1 MIRKVMTRA
10 RKGLTAMALGA
21 TLAFA
26 PAPAHA
32 FWDTKKAWNDL
43 LQLAV
48 KQVNAP
54 GEFEIILGEVTK
66 PEDGFALIS
75 TLQIKDSDGIWFDAS
90 NLLVDW
96 SPTALLRGRFTF
108 DTLSA
113 EQITILRAP
122 IGRGDPPAEEAPP
135 VALAWPR
142 PPVPISIDVLKI
154 DRLRIEGGLLP
165 QDLEA
170 TVEGAFRD
178 IGDVQDAKLTIQR
191 TDRPGDRITLIS
203 KIDFDDLD
211 IAFDLKATEEPG
223 GLVAQMGSLP
233 PDQALELDLSA
244 KGTPENL
251 PFELF
256 ADIGQI
262 GVAKGKGVASWDGL
276 ITARFN
282 GTVEPGEETSADWK
296 RAIGEAAKIDVD
308 FEETEKGTYSLKS
321 LDIDSDAFELS
332 GEGIVDTGGNAI
344 DIAIDWE
351 AKDVASFNQIIAPA
365 SVTELV
371 GTAQATGKL
380 TAPKLDVD
388 ATVGGLDAAFGKA
401 ETIRLKID
409 SRPIDGEIG
418 EVGKQQGFDFEASA
432 KGLELTDA
440 SIQDALGANPSFSGK
455 GQFDGIASVI
465 ALDTLKVDAK
475 SVQLDGDATY
485 NIDLGELDA
494 DLAGEAR
501 ELGPFFRAAGLP
513 IDGRAALD
521 FKLAGLQGG
530 TLDSLSLTAK
540 MADLSSTDDDIAA
553 ALGEEAVLD
562 VLLSNNGENVIQIER
577 GLLESDVLRAEAT
590 GTISVPNDTVDL
602 EVDFDL
608 RDAAAVTALIEPA
621 EIGAA
626 QGKATL
632 RGSLSEPQVAVN
644 ATASDFGFE
653 DYSADSA
660 EIDARVQY
668 RKDRRAPFSLTAE
681 LDGVKTGD
689 EDLDRVVGDDPVIE
703 ADGLYDTATGLLSLS
718 KTEIDLADADVS
730 LAGDIHLKKQT
741 LDITYDLNAGDLS
754 GFETLVGKPLAGSID
769 IAGSAKGPFTL
780 PFVTAKGKARDL
792 RYDIYSLDA
801 ADIDIETQSGEEG
814 ATPFRVDVTATNPKT
829 GDPDLDALIGENPT
843 LRAKGTLNREGPAI
857 ALDYLDADLATMK
870 AKAEGSV
877 DLGTRLLDLTFDVE
891 AGKLDGLEGVLGKK
905 VAGAIT
911 AKGTASGSFT
921 APEVK
926 ANVDGAGLRY
936 DTYSVGSI
944 KGDIDIEQSPSG
956 FAPFDVNIEA
966 RDIKTG
972 DADLDGLLAGAS
984 TVKATGEF
992 NQSAQQIRI
1001 ESAAV
1006 KAAGADLVV
1015 NGSVDI
1021 PGESVDLAFDIAAE
1035 DLSPFEAF
1043 VGVPLGGSVDAK
1055 GTAKGSLPTPEIDV
1069 TLSGKKLRYDT
1080 YSIGSII
1087 GDIAVEQSPEGFA
1100 PFAIDVVAR
1109 DVKTGDAN
1117 LDGLLAGAATIKATG
1132 AFNQSAQKIRIESAA
1147 MKAAGADLALNGSID
1162 IPGKA
1167 VDIAFDIAAEDLS
1180 PFEAFVGVPLG
1191 GSIDAK
1197 GTAKG
1202 SLPTPEIDVT
1212 LSGKKLRYDTYS
1224 VAAIDGKIDVQQAE
1238 SGYAP
1243 FNIDVEATG
1252 IATGDEALDDLLD
1265 GPATIRA
1272 KGGFD
1277 QSKQRVRVDSATL
1290 RAAGT
1295 SASLSGD
1302 VDIASK
1308 TLDVAFDLE
1317 AADLSAFEPLAEVPL
1332 AGTVNARGTAAGG
1345 FATPK
1350 LNVKLA
1356 GKSLTYDTY
1365 KVGNIDGTIALD
1377 QPKDGYAPF
1386 DIDVNATGLSLGDP
1400 KLDEAVKGGV
1410 KIDAAGAFDQAR
1422 QRLRLDRA
1430 NLITDAATADL
1441 GGTVN
1446 LKAKT
1451 LDVRFDV
1458 DADDLAV
1465 FGPLVGADM
1474 GGAVAAKGTAKGPF
1488 SLPSVNATVD
1498 GKTLRYGT
1506 YRVASLDGTVSMESA
1521 TKGFAPFDIDVKA
1534 QGIRTG
1540 DPKLDE
1546 VIGGSVTVDADG
1558 GFDRV
1563 KNIIRL
1569 DAATLDSGFATAKA
1583 SGTVDLGAQKLDVA
1597 FDLDARRLAALEP
1610 LLDTGIAGSVALN
1623 GTAKGPF
1630 SLPAVDARLAA
1641 RDIVY
1646 DRYSIARLD
1655 GRADMGTGKGSVL
1668 PFDVDLTASG
1678 IGTGDPALDA
1688 TLGESVSVKARGA
1701 FDREANTLRL
1711 DTAALD
1717 AEFATANA
1725 SGTVDLAAKTLD
1737 IAFDLDAERLA
1748 AFGPIANADIAGS
1761 LAMNGTARGAFVIP
1775 MVNATIDG
1783 QSVRYQQYSIARLT
1797 GDVDV
1802 GNAVNGALPFDIEVA
1817 ASGIATG
1824 DAALDATIGETVR
1837 IDTTGT
1843 FDQDDQIVTLDSAR
1857 FDAAFAQANA
1867 QGAID
1872 LKAQTLDVAFDLTA
1886 ADLAPVSTLVGAPVR
1901 GSVALRGTARG
1912 PFNLPAIDANLAGR
1926 DLGFDAYGARILDG
1940 AISLGLP
1947 QDGYAPFTVDMEGE
1961 GLSLGD
1967 PSLEAAFGARID
1979 IDAAG
1984 AVDIA
1989 QQRIRLD
1996 RAALVTDSA
2005 TVAASGSIDLTV
2017 KQLDIGFD
2025 VEAGNLSAF
2034 GPLAGADLGG
2044 TITMRGKATGPF
2056 VIPRVNADIAG
2067 TAIRYQSYTIGRISG
2082 SVGMDAAQN
2091 GVMPFTAALTAAGIG
2106 TGDPALDQA
2115 LGGEVRVNAQ
2125 GGFDQTA
2132 KRLTL
2137 AEATVNSAIGQVSA
2151 EGVVDLAAKS
2161 LDIGFNVDAGEVASL
2176 SGLVGTDIA
2185 GSLAAG
2191 GRVSGPFSAPS
2202 VATTLKG
2209 RSLRYAQ
2216 YSIASLTGKASFAA
2230 VPEGFGPFDIDATAA
2245 GITTGDS
2252 SLDFALEGGVS
2263 IAGKGGF
2270 DLTNQRLRLDSL
2282 TAQARFATV
2291 AASGLVDLKAQM
2303 LDVNFT
2309 LDASDLSPLSGIVG
2323 KPMGGALRTSGSA
2336 RGAFKA
2342 PIVNMQAQGGGLY
2355 YDGYSLAGLSLD
2367 LKMPSDAPGYLPFT
2381 LTGSLNQP
2389 RLNNPQIE
2397 YLLGETI
2404 SINAEGVFDPTRQLL
2419 RLTDTRVTTA
2429 NASVS
2434 AFGDVDLGNKLL
2446 DVKYY
2451 VDARDLSI
2459 AQPLAGKT
2467 LAGTA
2472 RIRGRVSG
2480 ALTDPTTSGR
2490 LTGQNIVY
2498 DTYRITTVA
2507 AFYDLQRLT
2516 SGPAGSVALNA
2527 ETDLGPLTA
2536 KARFDLTGGM
2546 VRVEEVAVN
2555 GLGVGLNGSFRTG
2568 PNGVL
2573 EGSATLA
2580 ASDLGQIGAFIGQ
2593 DIAGRVD
2600 GTINLNG
2607 DQGKQ
2612 NAFFDVTGMN
2622 FRYGPQASPT
2632 VLFTSFYAKGQAYDA
2647 LGTNPYIDATASG
2660 IDGKLAGFPV
2670 TGIDVTAKGSFS
2682 ALDTTVTARGG
2693 ALGSDRI
2700 ETVARLNLVNPPR
2713 SATVTRLALV
2723 YDGRQASIIE
2733 PLIAEEIVPGG
2744 FRIRNLD
2751 LRAEDGE
2758 VRGGVE
2764 YTQSGLVA
2772 DLKIRNFPL
2781 ALAALSGVDVIRSGR
2796 LDGSVDV
2803 DTRGGVRGTFALNAS
2818 ALRLNGAQIDDPFTV
2833 TANGT
2838 MDGTALNVMA
2848 ELNGAELVQPLTASA
2863 RIPLMSVAGSPL
2875 PIPNQSAPFSAQ
2887 VDWQGDVGEI
2897 WAFVP
2902 LPDHILSGPVV
2913 INGRA
2918 TGTLNAPM
2926 MSGGAVLTDGRYSN
2940 IEFGTLLTNLN
2951 AKADFTQDGRAV
2963 FDLSANDGVQGT
2975 VAASGSYVV
2984 ASSTLDTRLS
2994 LNNAALVRR
3003 DDATAVLSGDATAV
3017 SVGRDI
3023 SVKGDFRTD
3032 FVEVRLIGN
3041 FGGSLT
3047 VVDAIPVG
3055 KSAPL
3060 YIPPAVED
3068 EASRKILL
3076 DVSLSIPNRA
3086 FVRGRGLDSE
3096 WGGQLDV
3103 KGTAS
3108 NPRIRGEISKRR
3120 GVFSFLGKQFELAIG
3135 TVRFTGDTSPFVQV
3149 RLQREANDITGW
3161 IEVKGTVPDIGLEFG
3176 STPALPEGEVLPRLL
3191 FGRSQQSLTALEAA
3205 QLAAGVATLLSGKAG
3220 VIDSVRDAVGV
3231 DVLRTESDIDGGTS
3245 IITGKYLRDEVF
3257 VGAKQNLQTGQT
3269 SGLVEIEVFDQFE
3282 IEAEL
3287 GSEESKGSVGWQIE
3301 W

>member
-1 MIRKVMTRA
+1 MIRTLVSRA
-10 RKGLTAMALGA
+10 RKALTATAFGAALA
-21 TLAFA
+21 LA

-43 LQLAV
+43 LQFAV

-75 TLQIKDSDGIWFDAS
+75 TLQIRDSDGIWFDAS

-96 SPTALLRGRFTF
+96 SPTALIRGRFTF
-108 DTLSA
+108 ETLSA
-113 EQITILRAP
+113 EQISILRAP
-122 IGRGDPPAEEAPP
+122 IGRGDPPADEAPP
-135 VALAWPR
+135 VAFAWPR
-142 PPVPISIDVLKI
+142 PPVPIAVDVLKI

-170 TVEGAFRD
+170 KVEGAFSD
-178 IGDVQDAKLTIQR
+178 IGDVQDAELTVQR
-191 TDRPGDRITLIS
+191 TDRPGDRITLKS
-203 KIDFDDLD
+203 RIDFDDMD
-211 IAFDLKATEEPG
+211 IRFDLKATEEPG
-223 GLVAQMGSLP
+223 GLVAQMGNLP
-233 PDQALELDLSA
+233 PDQALELDLAA

-276 ITARFN
+276 VTARFN

-296 RAIGEAAKIDVD
+296 RALGEAAKIEVD
-308 FEETEKGTYSLKS
+308 FEETERGTYSLKA
-321 LDIDSDAFELS
+321 LDIDSEAFELS
-332 GEGIVDTGGNAI
+332 GKGIVDTGGNTI
-344 DIAIDWE
+344 DMAIDWE
-351 AKDVASFNQIIAPA
+351 AKDIAAFNQVIAPA
-365 SVTELV
+365 SVTELT
-371 GTAQATGKL
+371 GTARAVGKL

-388 ATVGGLDAAFGKA
+388 ATVAGLDASFGKA

-418 EVGKQQGFDFEASA
+418 EVSKQQGFDFEASA
-432 KGLELTDA
+432 KGLDLADA
-440 SIQDALGANPSFSGK
+440 GIQDALGANPSFSGK

-475 SVQLDGDATY
+475 SVQLDGEATY
-485 NIDLGELDA
+485 NINAGELDA
-494 DLAGEAR
+494 ELAGEAR

-513 IDGRAALD
+513 IEGRAALD
-521 FKLAGLQGG
+521 FKLTGLQGG

-540 MADLSSTDDDIAA
+540 MTDLSSTDEDIAA

-562 VLLSNNGENVIQIER
+562 VLLSDSGGDVIRVER
-577 GLLESDVLRAEAT
+577 GMLESDVLRVDAS
-590 GTISVPNDTVDL
+590 GTISAPNDTVDL
-602 EVDFDL
+602 EVAFDL

-621 EIGAA
+621 KIGAA

-632 RGSLSEPQVAVN
+632 KGTLSEPQVAVD
-644 ATASDFGFE
+644 ATAKDFGFE

-660 EIDARVQY
+660 EIDGSVQY
-668 RKDRRAPFSLTAE
+668 RKDRRAPFALIAE

-689 EDLDRVVGDDPVIE
+689 DDLDRVIGDAPVIE
-703 ADGLYDTATGLLSLS
+703 TEGLYDTATGLLSLS

-741 LDITYDLNAGDLS
+741 LDITYDLDAGDLS
-754 GFETLVGKPLAGSID
+754 GFESLVGKPLAGSID
-769 IAGSAKGPFTL
+769 VAGSAEGPFSL

-792 RYDIYSLDA
+792 RYDVYSVEA
-801 ADIDIETQSGEEG
+801 ADIDIETLPDEEG
-814 ATPFRVDVTATNPKT
+814 ATPFRVDITATNPRT
-829 GDPDLDALIGENPT
+829 GDAELDALIGENPT
-843 LRAKGTLNREGPAI
+843 LKAKGTLNREGPAI
-857 ALDYLDADLATMK
+857 ALDYLDADLAMVK
-870 AKAEGSV
+870 AKAEGDV
-877 DLGTRLLDLTFDVE
+877 DLGTRLLDLAFDVE
-891 AGKLDGLEGVLGKK
+891 AEKLDGLEGLLGKE
-905 VAGAIT
+905 VAGAII

-926 ANVDGAGLRY
+926 ATVDGTGLRY

-944 KGDIDIEQSPSG
+944 KGDIDIEQSPGG
-956 FAPFDVNIEA
+956 FAPFDVDIVA
-966 RDIKTG
+966 RDVKTG

-984 TVKATGEF
+984 TIEAKGEF

-1006 KAAGADLVV
+1006 KAAGADLAL
-1015 NGSVDI
+1015 NGSIDI

-1035 DLSPFEAF
+1035 DLSPFESFA
-1043 VGVPLGGSVDAK
+1043 GVPLAGSVDAK

-1069 TLSGKKLRYDT
+1069 TLSGRKLRYD
-1080 YSIGSII
+1080 
-1087 GDIAVEQSPEGFA
+1087 A
-1100 PFAIDVVAR
+1100 
-1109 DVKTGDAN
+1109 
-1117 LDGLLAGAATIKATG
+1117 
-1132 AFNQSAQKIRIESAA
+1132 
-1147 MKAAGADLALNGSID
+1147 
-1162 IPGKA
+1162 
-1167 VDIAFDIAAEDLS
+1167 
-1180 PFEAFVGVPLG
+1180 
-1191 GSIDAK
+1191 
-1197 GTAKG
+1197 
-1202 SLPTPEIDVT
+1202 
-1212 LSGKKLRYDTYS
+1212 YS
-1224 VAAIDGKIDVQQAE
+1224 VAAIDGKIDVQQSD

-1243 FNIDVEATG
+1243 FDIDVTATG

-1302 VDIASK
+1302 VDIAGK
-1308 TLDVAFDLE
+1308 TLDVAFDVE
-1317 AADLSAFEPLAEVPL
+1317 AANLSAFEPLAGAPL
-1332 AGTVNARGTAAGG
+1332 AGAVNARGTASGG

-1356 GKSLTYDTY
+1356 GKSLRYDTY
-1365 KVGNIDGTIALD
+1365 GVRSIDGTIALG

-1386 DIDVNATGLSLGDP
+1386 DIDVTATGLSLGDP
-1400 KLDEAVKGGV
+1400 KLDEALEGGV
-1410 KIDAAGAFDQAR
+1410 AIDAAGGFDQAR

-1430 NLITDAATADL
+1430 KLITDAATADL
-1441 GGTVN
+1441 AGTVD

-1458 DADDLAV
+1458 DADDLEV
-1465 FGPLVGADM
+1465 FGPLVGAEM

-1488 SLPSVNATVD
+1488 ALPAINATVS
-1498 GKTLRYGT
+1498 GETLRYGT
-1506 YRVASLDGTVSMESA
+1506 YGVAALDGTVAMESA
-1521 TKGFAPFDIDVKA
+1521 TTGFAPFDVDVKA
-1534 QGIRTG
+1534 RGIRTG

-1546 VIGGSVTVDADG
+1546 VIGGSVTIDAAG

-1563 KNIIRL
+1563 AKIVRL
-1569 DAATLDSGFATAKA
+1569 DSASLDSGFATAKA

-1610 LLDTGIAGSVALN
+1610 LLDTGIAGSVALS

-1630 SLPAVDARLAA
+1630 SLPAVDARLAG

-1646 DRYSIARLD
+1646 DRYSIARID
-1655 GRADMGTGKGSVL
+1655 GRADMGTGKGSAL

-1688 TLGESVSVKARGA
+1688 TLGESVTVTARGQ
-1701 FDREANTLRL
+1701 FDREANRLRL

-1748 AFGPIANADIAGS
+1748 AFGPIAKADIAGS
-1761 LAMNGTARGAFVIP
+1761 LAVKGTARGPFVIP
-1775 MVNATIDG
+1775 MVDATIDG
-1783 QSVRYQQYSIARLT
+1783 RAIRYQEYSIASLT
-1797 GDVDV
+1797 GAVDV
-1802 GNAVNGALPFDIEVA
+1802 GTAVNGALPFDIDVA

-1824 DAALDATIGETVR
+1824 DPNLDATIGETVR
-1837 IDTTGT
+1837 IDATGT

-1872 LKAQTLDVAFDLTA
+1872 LKSRTLDVAFDLTA
-1886 ADLAPVSTLVGAPVR
+1886 ADLAPVSALAGAPVR

-1912 PFNLPAIDANLAGR
+1912 PFDLPAIDANLAAR

-1940 AISLGLP
+1940 SVSLGLA
-1947 QDGYAPFTVDMEGE
+1947 QDGFAPFTVDMEGE

-1967 PSLEAAFGARID
+1967 PALDAALGARID
-1979 IDAAG
+1979 VDAAG

-1989 QQRIRLD
+1989 QKRIRLD

-2005 TVAASGSIDLTV
+2005 TVAASGSIDLTAR
-2017 KQLDIGFD
+2017 QLDIGFD

-2044 TITMRGKATGPF
+2044 AIIVRGKATGPF

-2067 TAIRYQSYTIGRISG
+2067 TALRYEAYTIGRLSG
-2082 SVGMDAAQN
+2082 SVGMDTAQN

-2106 TGDPALDQA
+2106 TGNPALDQA
-2115 LGGEVRVNAQ
+2115 LGGEVRVSAQ
-2125 GGFDQTA
+2125 GGFDQAA

-2137 AEATVNSAIGQVSA
+2137 GEATIASAIGQVSA
-2151 EGVVDLAAKS
+2151 EGLVDIGAKS
-2161 LDIGFNVDAGEVASL
+2161 LDIGFTVDAGEIAAL
-2176 SGLVGTDIA
+2176 SGLVGADIA

-2202 VATTLKG
+2202 VTTSLDG
-2209 RSLRYAQ
+2209 RGLRYAQ

-2245 GITTGDS
+2245 GIGTGDP
-2252 SLDFALEGGVS
+2252 SLDFALEGGIS

-2270 DLTNQRLRLDSL
+2270 DLANQRLRLDGL
-2282 TAQARFATV
+2282 TAQAQFASL
-2291 AASGLVDLKAQM
+2291 AANGLIDLKAQM

-2309 LDASDLSPLSGIVG
+2309 LDASDLSPLSAIAG

-2336 RGAFKA
+2336 RGAFTA

-2367 LKMPSDAPGYLPFT
+2367 LKMPADAPGYLPFT

-2389 RLNNPQIE
+2389 RLNDPQIE
-2397 YLLGETI
+2397 YLIGETI
-2404 SINAEGVFDPTRQLL
+2404 GIDAQGVFDPTRQLL
-2419 RLTDTRVTTA
+2419 RLTDTRVVTA

-2451 VDARDLSI
+2451 LDARDLSI
-2459 AQPLAGKT
+2459 AQPLVGKP
-2467 LAGTA
+2467 LAGAA
-2472 RIRGRVSG
+2472 RVRGRVSG

-2527 ETDLGPLTA
+2527 QTEMGPLTA
-2536 KARFDLTGGM
+2536 KAKFDLTGGT
-2546 VRVEEVAVN
+2546 VRVEELAVN

-2580 ASDLGQIGAFIGQ
+2580 ATDLGQIGAFIGQ
-2593 DIAGRVD
+2593 DIAGRVN

-2622 FRYGPQASPT
+2622 LRYGPADNPT
-2632 VLFTSFYAKGQAYDA
+2632 VQFASFVAKGQVYDA
-2647 LGTNPYIDATASG
+2647 LGSNAYVDATVTG
-2660 IDGKLAGFPV
+2660 TEGKLTGFPV
-2670 TGIDVTAKGSFS
+2670 TGIDVTAKGSLS

-2733 PLIAEEIVPGG
+2733 PLVLEEIVPGG
-2744 FRIRNLD
+2744 FRVRNLD

-2764 YTQSGLVA
+2764 YTQSGVVA
-2772 DLKIRNFPL
+2772 DLRIRNFPL
-2781 ALAALSGVDVIRSGR
+2781 ALASLSGVDVIRSGR
-2796 LDGSVDV
+2796 LDGTVDI
-2803 DTRGGVRGTFALNAS
+2803 DTRSGVRGTFALDATG
-2818 ALRLNGAQIDDPFTV
+2818 LRLKDAQIDEPFTV
-2833 TANGT
+2833 VAQGT
-2838 MDGTALNVMA
+2838 MDGSALNVSA
-2848 ELNGAELVQPLTASA
+2848 ELNGAQLVQPLTASA
-2863 RIPLMSVAGSPL
+2863 RIPLMPVAGSPL
-2875 PIPNQSAPFSAQ
+2875 PVPNRSAPFSAQ

-2963 FDLSANDGVQGT
+2963 FDLTANDGVQGT

-2984 ASSTLDTRLS
+2984 ASGTLDTQLA

-3003 DDATAVLSGDATAV
+3003 DDATAILSGNATAV
-3017 SVGRDI
+3017 SAGRDI
-3023 SVKGDFRTD
+3023 RVKGDFRTNY
-3032 FVEVRLIGN
+3032 VEVRLIGN
-3041 FGGSLT
+3041 FGGGLT

-3060 YIPPAVED
+3060 YTPPAVED
-3068 EASRKILL
+3068 AASRKILL

-3103 KGTAS
+3103 DGTAS
-3108 NPRIRGEISKRR
+3108 NPRIRGEIEKRR
-3120 GVFSFLGKQFELAIG
+3120 GVFSFLGKQFDLTIG
-3135 TVRFTGDTSPFVQV
+3135 TVRFTGSTSPFVQV

-3161 IEVKGTVPDIGLEFG
+3161 IEVKGTVPDIDLEFG
-3176 STPALPEGEVLPRLL
+3176 SIPALPEGEVLPRLL
-3191 FGRSQQSLTALEAA
+3191 FGRSKQSLTAIEAA

-3231 DVLRTESDIDGGTS
+3231 DVLRTESDVDGGTS

-3287 GSEESKGSVGWQIE
+3287 GSEEAKGSVGWQIE
-3301 W
+3301 Y